1 MIGDGRVL
9 GIRWQGR
16 LAGRS
21 RKMWYFGG
29 DEQRLQI
36 RALDAKGIKL
46 RTGCAV
52 SRDGVRW

>member
-1 MIGDGRVL
+1 
-9 GIRWQGR
+9 
-16 LAGRS
+16 
-21 RKMWYFGG
+21 MWYFGG

-36 RALDAKGIKL
+36 GALDAKGIKL